1 VFFSFIMKAVV
12 AVLCLCAVALALD
25 NGLGRT
31 PQMGWNSWNKFA
43 CSINE
48 QLIKDTID
56 TLVENG
62 FVDAG
67 YNYINLDDCWQVSR
81 DANGVIVADPDAFPS
96 GIKALA
102 DYAHSK
108 GMKFGLYSDAGYGTC
123 QGRPG
128 SLGYEDIDAK
138 TYASWG
144 VDYLKYDN
152 CNADPRTPEER
163 YPIMRD
169 ALNKSGRAIFY
180 SMCEWGVDDP
190 AKWAKDV
197 GNSWRTTG
205 DISDSWDSMIGIIDK
220 NNEWADF
227 AGPGGWNDP
236 DMLEVGNGGMTY
248 DEYRTHF
255 SLWAL
260 SKAPL
265 LIGCD
270 VTKKDP
276 QTFEILLNKE
286 VIAIDQDRLG
296 VQGRKV
302 AHGLRADPAAVII
315 EECDGSKKQKWTLNA
330 DNSIRNSDGLCLEI
344 PDCDKGYVQLG
355 VYPCHIGD
363 KSMCEQSLNQ
373 EWIYDQN
380 TTLVSR
386 MDNLC
391 VDVWNNEGP
400 VVESWACN
408 GGDNQKWKYDP
419 ATRTLQSLGKCL
431 STQNPAELV
440 EAWMGPL
447 SDGTYALVVVNRAN
461 IAQSAKFTFADLG
474 LDAKKVSLRDVW
486 EHKDLGI
493 AYDISVELKTHASVM
508 YKLKVLS

>member
-1 VFFSFIMKAVV
+1 MKAFV
-12 AVLCLCAVALALD
+12 ALLCLCAAALALD

-43 CSINE
+43 CGINE
-48 QLIKDTID
+48 KLIKDTID

-62 FVDAG
+62 FVEAG
-67 YNYINLDDCWQVSR
+67 YKYINLDDCWQIKR
-81 DANGVIVADPDAFPS
+81 DANGKIVADPDAFPS

-102 DYAHSK
+102 DYAHQK
-108 GMKFGLYSDAGYGTC
+108 GMKFGLYSDAGTNTC

-128 SLGYEDIDAK
+128 SIGYEEIDAK
-138 TYASWG
+138 TYAEWG

-152 CNADPRTPEER
+152 CYADPRTPEER

-169 ALNKSGRAIFY
+169 ALNKSGRPIFY

-190 AKWAKDV
+190 AKWAKNV

-205 DISDSWDSMIGIIDK
+205 DISDSWQSMIGIIDK
-220 NNEWADF
+220 NNEWADY

-255 SLWAL
+255 SLWAI

-286 VIAIDQDRLG
+286 VIAVNQDRLG

-302 AHGLRADPAAVII
+302 AHGVAG
-315 EECDGSKKQKWTLNA
+315 GSTNVVVERCTGDKSQRWTLNA
-330 DNSIRNSDGLCLEI
+330 DNSIRNADGLCLEI
-344 PDCDKGYVQLG
+344 PGCDKGYVQLG

-363 KSMCEQSLNQ
+363 KSMCEKSLNQ
-373 EWIYDQN
+373 EWIYDKN
-380 TTLVSR
+380 TTIVSR

-391 VDVWNNEGP
+391 VDVWNGQGP
-400 VVESWACN
+400 VVESWPCN
-408 GGDNQKWKYDP
+408 GGDNQKWKYDES
-419 ATRTLQSLGKCL
+419 THTLQSLGMCL
-431 STQNPAELV
+431 TTQPDEELV
-440 EAWMGPL
+440 EAWTAPL
-447 SDGTYALVVVNRAN
+447 SDDSYAVVIVNRAN
-461 IAQSAKFTFADLG
+461 SEQTAKFAFTDIG
-474 LDAKKVSLRDVW
+474 IEAKKASLRDLW
-486 EHKDLGI
+486 EHKDLGG
-493 AYDISVELKTHASVM
+493 AYGINVPLKKHACVM
-508 YKLKVLS
+508 YKLKILA

>member
-1 VFFSFIMKAVV
+1 MKAVV

-43 CSINE
+43 CNINE
-48 QLIKDTID
+48 ELIKNTID
-56 TLVENG
+56 TLVDTG
-62 FVDAG
+62 LVAAG

-81 DANGVIVADPDAFPS
+81 DQNNVIVADPKAFPS

-102 DYAHSK
+102 DYAHQK
-108 GMKFGLYSDAGYGTC
+108 GMKFGLYSDAGTGTC

-128 SLGYEDIDAK
+128 SLGYEDIDAR
-138 TYASWG
+138 TYAEWG

-190 AKWAKDV
+190 AKWAKTV

-205 DISDSWDSMIGIIDK
+205 DISDSWSSMITIIDK
-220 NNEWADF
+220 NDKWADY

-260 SKAPL
+260 AKAPL

-270 VTKKDP
+270 VTKRDP
-276 QTFEILLNKE
+276 ETFEILMNKE
-286 VIAIDQDRLG
+286 VIAVNQDPLG

-302 AHGLRADPAAVII
+302 AHGFVGPNAYVVAEKCTGSDNQRWELR
-315 EECDGSKKQKWTLNA
+315 S
-330 DNSIRNSDGLCLEI
+330 DNSIRNAAGLCLEI
-344 PDCDKGYVQLG
+344 PDCNKGYVQLG
-355 VYPCHIGD
+355 VFPCHIGD

-373 EWIYDQN
+373 EWNYVQN
-380 TTLVSR
+380 TTIVSR
-386 MDNLC
+386 MNDLC
-391 VDVWNNEGP
+391 MDVWNNQGP
-400 VVESWACN
+400 VVESWPCN

-419 ATRTLQSLGKCL
+419 ATKTLKSLDLCL
-431 STQNPAELV
+431 TTQPTEELL

-447 SDGTYALVVVNRAN
+447 SDGTYALVVVNRA
-461 IAQSAKFTFADLG
+461 ASSQKVTFTFSELG
-474 LDAKKVSLRDVW
+474 LKATKVQVRDLW
-486 EHKDLGI
+486 EHKDLG
-493 AYDISVELKTHASVM
+493 AVSDISVSLKSHASVM
-508 YKLKVLS
+508 YKLKILV

>member
-1 VFFSFIMKAVV
+1 
-12 AVLCLCAVALALD
+12 
-25 NGLGRT
+25 
-31 PQMGWNSWNKFA
+31 MGWNSWNKFA
-43 CSINE
+43 CNINE
-48 QLIKDTID
+48 DLIKSTID
-56 TLVENG
+56 TLVETG
-62 FVDAG
+62 LVDAG
-67 YNYINLDDCWQVSR
+67 YNYVNLDDCWQVSR
-81 DANGVIVADPDAFPS
+81 DENNVIVADPQAFPS

-102 DYAHSK
+102 DYAHKK

-128 SLGYEDIDAK
+128 SLGYEEIDAR
-138 TYASWG
+138 TYAEWG

-152 CNADPRTPEER
+152 CNPDPRTPEER

-190 AKWAKDV
+190 AKWAKTV

-205 DISDSWDSMIGIIDK
+205 DIIDSWNSMISIIDK
-220 NNEWADF
+220 NNEWAHY

-276 QTFEILLNKE
+276 ETFEILLNKE
-286 VIAIDQDRLG
+286 VIAVDQDKLG

-302 AHGLRADPAAVII
+302 AHGLR
-315 EECDGSKKQKWTLNA
+315 DGNA
-330 DNSIRNSDGLCLEI
+330 YVVVEKCTGAKNQYWELRGDNSIRNGEGLCLEI
-344 PDCDKGYVQLG
+344 PGCDTGYVQLG
-355 VYPCHIGD
+355 VFSCHIGD

-373 EWIYDQN
+373 EWNYVDN
-380 TTLVSR
+380 TTIVSR

-391 VDVWNNEGP
+391 VDVYDNQGP
-400 VVESWACN
+400 VVEAWPCN
-408 GGDNQKWKYDP
+408 GGNNQKWTYDP
-419 ATRTLQSLGKCL
+419 VNHTLKSLDMCLTTQSP
-431 STQNPAELV
+431 QELV

-447 SDGTYALVVVNRAN
+447 SDGTYAVVIVNRASST
-461 IAQSAKFTFADLG
+461 QTAKFSFADLG
-474 LDAKKVSLRDVW
+474 LSATKVQLRDLW
-486 EHKDLGI
+486 EHKDLGSFTE
-493 AYDISVELKTHASVM
+493 ISVELKTHASVM
-508 YKLKVLS
+508 YKLKVLA

>member
-1 VFFSFIMKAVV
+1 MKIFVGLV
-12 AVLCLCAVALALD
+12 CLCALALALD

-43 CSINE
+43 CNINE
-48 QLIKDTID
+48 QLIKSTID
-56 TLVENG
+56 TLVSTGLVE
-62 FVDAG
+62 VG
-67 YNYINLDDCWQVSR
+67 YRYINLDDCWQIAR
-81 DANGVIVADPDAFPS
+81 DKNNVIVADSKAFPS

-102 DYAHSK
+102 DYAHKK
-108 GMKFGLYSDAGYGTC
+108 GMLFGLYSDAGTKTC

-128 SLGYEDIDAK
+128 SIGYEEIDAR
-138 TYASWG
+138 TYAQWG

-152 CNADPRTPEER
+152 CYADPRIPEIR

-169 ALNKSGRAIFY
+169 ALNKSGRRIFY

-205 DISDSWDSMIGIIDK
+205 DISDSWTSMINIIDK
-220 NNEWADF
+220 NNKWADY

-260 SKAPL
+260 VKAPL

-276 QTFEILLNKE
+276 KTFEILMNKE
-286 VIAIDQDRLG
+286 VIAVNQDKLG

-302 AHGLRADPAAVII
+302 AHGLRTENAYVVV
-315 EECDGSKKQKWTLNA
+315 EECKDGDKYQQWEMHR
-330 DNSIRNSDGLCLEI
+330 DHSIRNADGLCLEI
-344 PDCDKGYVQLG
+344 PDCNKGYVQLG

-363 KSMCEQSLNQ
+363 KSMCEKSLNQ
-373 EWIYDQN
+373 EWNYVSNSTI
-380 TTLVSR
+380 TSR
-386 MDNLC
+386 MNDLC

-400 VVESWACN
+400 VVESWPCN
-408 GGDNQKWKYDP
+408 GGKNQKWSYDP
-419 ATRTLQSLGKCL
+419 VKKTLMSLGKCL
-431 STQNPAELV
+431 TTQRPEELV

-447 SDGTYALVVVNRAN
+447 ADGTYAVVIVNRASL
-461 IAQSAKFTFADLG
+461 AQKATFTFSELG
-474 LDAKKVSLRDVW
+474 LKASKVTLRDLW
-486 EHKDLGI
+486 QHKDLG
-493 AYDISVELKTHASVM
+493 AFNDITVELKSHASVM
-508 YKLKVLS
+508 YKLKIIA

>member
-1 VFFSFIMKAVV
+1 MKCFV
-12 AVLCLCAVALALD
+12 ALVCLCAVALALD
-25 NGLGRT
+25 NGLART

-48 QLIKDTID
+48 DLIKSTID
-56 TLVENG
+56 TLVDTG
-62 FVDAG
+62 FVAAG
-67 YNYINLDDCWQVSR
+67 YNYINLDDCWQISR
-81 DANGVIVADPDAFPS
+81 DQDNKIVADPNAFPS

-102 DYAHSK
+102 DYAHKK
-108 GMKFGLYSDAGYGTC
+108 GMKFGLYSDAGTNTC

-128 SLGYEDIDAK
+128 SLGYEEIDAR
-138 TYASWG
+138 TYAEWG

-152 CNADPRTPEER
+152 CYADPRTPEER

-169 ALNKSGRAIFY
+169 ALNKSGRLIFY

-205 DISDSWDSMIGIIDK
+205 DISDSWSSMIGIIDK

-260 SKAPL
+260 AKAPL
-265 LIGCD
+265 LVGCD
-270 VTKKDP
+270 VTKRDP
-276 QTFEILLNKE
+276 ETFEILLNSE
-286 VIAIDQDRLG
+286 VIAVNQDKLG

-302 AHGLRADPAAVII
+302 AHGVRDDTSLVVVEKCTGDKNQQWDIPS
-315 EECDGSKKQKWTLNA
+315 DH
-330 DNSIRNSDGLCLEI
+330 SIRTADGKMCLEI
-344 PDCDKGYVQLG
+344 PNCDKGNVQLG
-355 VYPCHIGD
+355 IYPCHIGD

-373 EWIYDQN
+373 EWNYNQN
-380 TTLVSR
+380 VTITSR
-386 MDNLC
+386 MDDLC
-391 VDVWNNEGP
+391 VDVWNNQGP
-400 VVESWACN
+400 VVEVWPCN
-408 GGDNQKWKYDP
+408 GGDNQKWTYDP
-419 ATRTLQSLGKCL
+419 STKALKSLDMCLTVQSA
-431 STQNPAELV
+431 QELV

-447 SDGTYALVVVNRAN
+447 ADGTYALVIVNRAPST
-461 IAQSAKFTFADLG
+461 QTAKFSFADVG
-474 LDAKKVSLRDVW
+474 LKANKVQIRDLW
-486 EHKDLGI
+486 AHKDLGS
-493 AYDISVELKTHASVM
+493 ATEFSVELKTHASVM
-508 YKLKVLS
+508 YKVKILN

>member
-1 VFFSFIMKAVV
+1 MKAFL
-12 AVLCLCAVALALD
+12 AVLSLCVVALALN

-31 PQMGWNSWNKFA
+31 PQMGWNSWNKFG
-43 CSINE
+43 CNINE
-48 QLIKDTID
+48 KLIRDTID
-56 TLVENG
+56 TLVDLG

-67 YNYINLDDCWQVSR
+67 YEYINLDDCWQISR
-81 DANGVIVADPDAFPS
+81 DENGEIVADPDAFPS

-102 DYAHSK
+102 DYAHQR

-128 SLGYEDIDAK
+128 SLNYEEIDAR
-138 TYASWG
+138 TYAKWG

-190 AKWAKDV
+190 AKWAKNV

-205 DISDSWDSMIGIIDK
+205 DIGDTWSSMISIIDK
-220 NNEWADF
+220 NNEWADY

-255 SLWAL
+255 SLWAI

-276 QTFEILLNKE
+276 ETFEILLNKE
-286 VIAIDQDRLG
+286 VIAVNQDPLG

-302 AHGLRADPAAVII
+302 AHGGVGSAYSDVVAQ
-315 EECDGSKKQKWTLNA
+315 ECTGAKSQKWTLMG
-330 DNSIRNSDGLCLEI
+330 DNSIRNADGLCLEI
-344 PDCDKGYVQLG
+344 PECDTSYVQLG
-355 VYPCHIGD
+355 LGPCHIGD
-363 KSMCEQSLNQ
+363 KSQCEQSLNQ
-373 EWIYDQN
+373 EWTYVEN
-380 TTLVSR
+380 TTIVSR
-386 MDNLC
+386 MNDLC
-391 VDVWNNEGP
+391 VDVWNNQGP
-400 VVESWACN
+400 VVESWPCN

-419 ATRTLQSLGKCL
+419 ATRTLQSIGLCL
-431 STQNPAELV
+431 TSQSAQDLI

-447 SDGTYALVVVNRAN
+447 SDGTYALVVVNRGRSN
-461 IAQSAKFTFADLG
+461 QNAKFSFAQLG
-474 LDAKKVSLRDVW
+474 LRANKVTLRDLW
-486 EHKDLGI
+486 EHKDIGI
-493 AYDISVELKTHASVM
+493 AYDIDVYLKSHASVM
-508 YKLKVLS
+508 YKLRVIN

>member
-1 VFFSFIMKAVV
+1 
-12 AVLCLCAVALALD
+12 VLCLCALALALD
-25 NGLGRT
+25 NGLGIT

-43 CSINE
+43 CNINE
-48 QLIKDTID
+48 ELIRNTID
-56 TLVENG
+56 ALVDTG
-62 FVDAG
+62 LVAAG

-81 DANGVIVADPDAFPS
+81 DKNNVIVADPKAFPS

-108 GMKFGLYSDAGYGTC
+108 GMKFGLYSDAGTGTC

-128 SLGYEDIDAK
+128 SLGYEDIDAR
-138 TYASWG
+138 TYAEWG

-190 AKWAKDV
+190 AKWAKEV

-205 DISDSWDSMIGIIDK
+205 DISDSWSSMINIIDK
-220 NNEWADF
+220 NDKWADY

-260 SKAPL
+260 AKAPL

-276 QTFEILLNKE
+276 QTFEILMNEE
-286 VIAIDQDRLG
+286 VIAVNQDKLG

-302 AHGLRADPAAVII
+302 AHGLGDATAPVVVEQCNGGDN
-315 EECDGSKKQKWTLNA
+315 QKWDLKP
-330 DNSIRNSDGLCLEI
+330 DHSIRNANGLCLEI
-344 PDCDKGYVQLG
+344 PDCDKSYVQLG

-363 KSMCEQSLNQ
+363 QSMCEKSLNQ
-373 EWIYDQN
+373 EWNYVDN
-380 TTLVSR
+380 TTIVSR
-386 MDNLC
+386 MNDLC
-391 VDVWNNEGP
+391 MDVWNNQGP
-400 VVESWACN
+400 VVESWPCN
-408 GGDNQKWKYDP
+408 GGKNQQWTYNPSD
-419 ATRTLQSLGKCL
+419 RTLKSLDMCL
-431 STQNPAELV
+431 SVQNPKELM

-447 SDGTYALVVVNRAN
+447 ADGTYALVVVNRASSS
-461 IAQSAKFTFADLG
+461 QTGKFSFADLG
-474 LDAKKVSLRDVW
+474 LTASKVSLRDLW
-486 EHKDLGI
+486 EHKDLGSFTE
-493 AYDISVELKTHASVM
+493 ISVELKAHASVM
-508 YKLKVLS
+508 YKLKVLA

>member
-1 VFFSFIMKAVV
+1 MKAFV

-43 CSINE
+43 CNINE

-56 TLVENG
+56 SLVDNG

-67 YNYINLDDCWQVSR
+67 YNYINLDDCWQIDR
-81 DANGVIVADPDAFPS
+81 DANNVIIADPNAFPS

-108 GMKFGLYSDAGYGTC
+108 GMKFGLYSDAGTGTC

-128 SLGYEDIDAK
+128 SLGYEDIDAR
-138 TYASWG
+138 TYAEWG

-152 CNADPRTPEER
+152 CNSGSTKPEER

-169 ALNKSGRAIFY
+169 ALNKSGRSIFY

-190 AKWAKDV
+190 AKWAKTV

-205 DISDSWDSMIGIIDK
+205 DIGDSWNSMIGIIDK
-220 NNEWADF
+220 NNEWADY

-270 VTKKDP
+270 VTNKDP
-276 QTFEILLNKE
+276 KTFEILLNKE
-286 VIAIDQDRLG
+286 VIAIDQDKLG

-302 AHGLRADPAAVII
+302 AHMTADGETNVVV
-315 EECDGSKKQKWTLNA
+315 EKCNGKKSQQWTING
-330 DNSIRNSDGLCLEI
+330 DNSIRNADGLCLDI
-344 PDCDKGYVQLG
+344 PDCDTGYVQLG
-355 VYPCHIGD
+355 VFSCHIGD
-363 KSMCEQSLNQ
+363 KSMCQQSLNQ
-373 EWIYDQN
+373 EWIYEKN

-386 MDNLC
+386 MNNLC
-391 VDVWNNEGP
+391 VDVWNNQGP
-400 VVESWACN
+400 VVEVWPCN
-408 GGDNQKWKYDP
+408 GGDNQKWTYDP
-419 ATRTLQSLGKCL
+419 ATKTLQSLGMCL
-431 STQNPAELV
+431 TTQTDADLV

-447 SDGTYALVVVNRAN
+447 ADGSYALVVVNRASTK
-461 IAQSAKFTFADLG
+461 QTAKFSFADLG
-474 LDAKKVSLRDVW
+474 LNAKKVSLRDLW
-486 EHKDLGI
+486 EHKDLPVAHEI
-493 AYDISVELKTHASVM
+493 NVDLNSHASVM
-508 YKLKVLS
+508 YKLKVLA

>member
-1 VFFSFIMKAVV
+1 LIFFPFFVVEMKAFVV
-12 AVLCLCAVALALD
+12 AFCLCAVSLALD

-43 CSINE
+43 CNINE
-48 QLIKDTID
+48 DLIKSTID
-56 TLVENG
+56 TLVDTG
-62 FVDAG
+62 LVAAG
-67 YNYINLDDCWQVSR
+67 YKYINLDDCWQISR
-81 DANGVIVADPDAFPS
+81 DKNNVIVPDPKAFPS

-108 GMKFGLYSDAGYGTC
+108 GMKFGLYSDAGSNTC

-128 SLGYEDIDAK
+128 SLGYEEIDAK
-138 TYASWG
+138 TYAEWG

-152 CNADPRTPEER
+152 CYADPRTPEER

-169 ALNKSGRAIFY
+169 ALNKSGRTIFY

-205 DISDSWDSMIGIIDK
+205 DISDSWSSMISIIDK
-220 NNEWADF
+220 NDKWAQY

-260 SKAPL
+260 AKAPL

-270 VTKKDP
+270 VTKRDKE
-276 QTFEILLNKE
+276 TFEILMNEE
-286 VIAIDQDRLG
+286 VIAVNQDKLG
-296 VQGRKV
+296 VQGRKI
-302 AHGLRADPAAVII
+302 AHGIRDATAYVVAEKCNGNKNQRWDMN
-315 EECDGSKKQKWTLNA
+315 D
-330 DNSIRNSDGLCLEI
+330 DHSIRNADGLCLEI
-344 PDCDKGYVQLG
+344 PGCDKGHVQLG

-363 KSMCEQSLNQ
+363 KSMCEKSLNQ
-373 EWIYDQN
+373 EWNYFDNKTI
-380 TTLVSR
+380 VSR
-386 MDNLC
+386 MDGLC
-391 VDVWNNEGP
+391 MDVWDNQGP
-400 VVESWACN
+400 VVESWPCN
-408 GGDNQKWKYDP
+408 GGDNQKWTYDP
-419 ATRTLQSLGKCL
+419 KEKTLKSIDLCLTTQSV
-431 STQNPAELV
+431 QELV

-447 SDGTYALVVVNRAN
+447 ADGTYALVIVNRASVS
-461 IAQSAKFTFADLG
+461 QSAKFTLGDLG
-474 LDAKKVSLRDVW
+474 LQASKIQIRDLW
-486 EHKDLGI
+486 AHKDLGSFSE
-493 AYDISVELKTHASVM
+493 ISRSQVSCIGHVQA
-508 YKLKVLS
+508 

>member
-1 VFFSFIMKAVV
+1 
-12 AVLCLCAVALALD
+12 
-25 NGLGRT
+25 
-31 PQMGWNSWNKFA
+31 
-43 CSINE
+43 
-48 QLIKDTID
+48 LIKDTID
-56 TLVENG
+56 SLVDNG
-62 FVDAG
+62 FVAAG
-67 YNYINLDDCWQVSR
+67 YNYINLDDCWQIKR
-81 DANGVIVADPDAFPS
+81 DENNVIVADPEAFPS

-128 SLGYEDIDAK
+128 SLNYEEIDAK

-180 SMCEWGVDDP
+180 SMCEWGDDDP
-190 AKWAKDV
+190 AKWAKEV

-205 DISDSWDSMIGIIDK
+205 DISDSWQSMIGIIDQ
-220 NNEWADF
+220 NNKWADY

-270 VTKKDP
+270 ITKKDP

-286 VIAIDQDRLG
+286 VIAVDQDPLG

-302 AHGLRADPAAVII
+302 AHGNVK
-315 EECDGSKKQKWTLNA
+315 GSKSFAVAEKCTGAKNQYWSLNA
-330 DNSIRNSDGLCLEI
+330 DRSIRTADNMCLEI
-344 PDCDKGYVQLG
+344 PSCDSGNVQLA
-355 VYPCHIGD
+355 VAPCHIGD
-363 KSMCEQSLNQ
+363 KSQCENSLNQ
-373 EWIYDQN
+373 EWNYNNVTI
-380 TTLVSR
+380 VSR
-386 MDNLC
+386 MDAKC
-391 VDVWNNEGP
+391 VDVYNSQGP
-400 VVESWACN
+400 TVGSWDCN
-408 GGDNQKWKYDP
+408 GGQNQVWKYVNH
-419 ATRTLQSLGKCL
+419 TLQSCGFCL
-431 STQNPAELV
+431 TAQDALELV

-447 SDGTYALVVVNRAN
+447 SDGSYALVIVNRAGDS
-461 IAQSAKFTFADLG
+461 QSVTFSFDDLG
-474 LDAKKVSLRDVW
+474 LKAQKVSVRDLW
-486 EHKDLGI
+486 EHKELGI
-493 AYDISVELKTHASVM
+493 AREISVDLKTHASVM
-508 YKLKVLS
+508 YKLKVLA

>member
-1 VFFSFIMKAVV
+1 MKAFVGL
-12 AVLCLCAVALALD
+12 LCLCAVALALD

-43 CSINE
+43 CNINE
-48 QLIKDTID
+48 NLIKSTID

-67 YNYINLDDCWQVSR
+67 YNYINLDDCWQISR
-81 DANGVIVADPDAFPS
+81 DKDNRIVADPNAFPS

-108 GMKFGLYSDAGYGTC
+108 GMKFGLYSDAGTNTC

-128 SLGYEDIDAK
+128 SLNYEEIDAK
-138 TYASWG
+138 TYAEWG

-152 CNADPRTPEER
+152 CYADPRTPEER

-190 AKWAKDV
+190 AKWAKTV

-205 DISDSWDSMIGIIDK
+205 DISDSWNSMIDIIDK
-220 NNEWADF
+220 NDRWADF

-276 QTFEILLNKE
+276 QTFEILMNKE
-286 VIAIDQDRLG
+286 VIAIDQDKLG

-302 AHGLRADPAAVII
+302 AHGFADEVSYTVV
-315 EECDGSKKQKWTLNA
+315 EECTGAENQKWDFFG
-330 DNSIRNSDGLCLEI
+330 DNSIRNVDGLCLEI
-344 PDCDKGYVQLG
+344 PWCTKDATQLG
-355 VYPCHIGD
+355 LYPCHIGD

-373 EWIYDQN
+373 EWNYVQN
-380 TTLVSR
+380 TTIVSR
-386 MDNLC
+386 MNGYCMDVYNLQ
-391 VDVWNNEGP
+391 GP
-400 VVESWACN
+400 VVESYQCN
-408 GGDNQKWKYDP
+408 GGDNQKWTYDP
-419 ATRTLQSLGKCL
+419 VKKTLKSMDKCL
-431 STQNPAELV
+431 TAKRGQELV

-447 SDGTYALVVVNRAN
+447 ADGTYALVVVNRATSSQH
-461 IAQSAKFTFADLG
+461 AQFSFADLG
-474 LDAKKVSLRDVW
+474 LKATKVSLRDLW
-486 EHKDLGI
+486 EHKDLGP
-493 AYDISVELKTHASVM
+493 ATEISVDLKTHASVM
-508 YKLKVLS
+508 YKVKILA

>member
-1 VFFSFIMKAVV
+1 
-12 AVLCLCAVALALD
+12 
-25 NGLGRT
+25 
-31 PQMGWNSWNKFA
+31 
-43 CSINE
+43 
-48 QLIKDTID
+48 
-56 TLVENG
+56 
-62 FVDAG
+62 
-67 YNYINLDDCWQVSR
+67 
-81 DANGVIVADPDAFPS
+81 VIVADPIAFPS

-108 GMKFGLYSDAGYGTC
+108 GMKFGLYSDAGSGTC

-128 SLGYEDIDAK
+128 SLGYEEIDAK

-152 CNADPRTPEER
+152 CNSGPRTPEER
-163 YPIMRD
+163 YPVMRD

-205 DISDSWDSMIGIIDK
+205 DISDSWNSMISIIDK

-302 AHGLRADPAAVII
+302 AHGAKKNDDEAYVVV
-315 EECDGSKKQKWTLNA
+315 EKCSGSKSQKWTING
-330 DNSIRNSDGLCLEI
+330 DNSIRNADGLCLEI
-344 PDCDKGYVQLG
+344 PGCDKGNVQLG

-363 KSMCEQSLNQ
+363 KSRCENSLNQ
-373 EWIYDQN
+373 EWTYDHN
-380 TTLVSR
+380 TTLISR

-391 VDVWNNEGP
+391 VDVYNNQGP
-400 VVESWACN
+400 VVESWPCN

-419 ATRTLQSLGKCL
+419 TTRTFQSLGMCL
-431 STQNPAELV
+431 TTQTPAELV

-447 SDGTYALVVVNRAN
+447 ADGSYALVIVNRAG

-474 LDAKKVSLRDVW
+474 LQAKKATIRDLW
-486 EHKDLGI
+486 EHKDLGVV
-493 AYDISVELKTHASVM
+493 YDISVDLKTHASVM
-508 YKLKVLS
+508 YKLKVLA